1 MNCATHP
8 DRETAAYCRVCGKP
22 LCSEC
27 VRNVRGAIY
36 CEGCLAAV
44 LSGAPVSAPAGVPAG
59 PHAPNPAVAAA
70 LGFIPGLGAIYNGE
84 YVKGLIHV
92 AVFAGIISILNSV
105 SNSGSGTAGL
115 GAFFGIGLA
124 CFYFY
129 MPIEAYRTA
138 RMKQASAYAAYA
150 PAPPIAAPLVSPAGA
165 PAATPGAA
173 PSAGFA
179 AGPAAGP
186 GAAPPVAPAPQV
198 PAPHPHSSMA
208 GAIVLIVLG
217 VLILFA
223 NLGWLTRLWVGH
235 WWPLILIGLGVW
247 LLWKRFHETSGAG
260 GPRL

>member
-22 LCSEC
+22 LCNEC

-36 CEGCLAAV
+36 CEGCLAAT
-44 LSGAPVSAPAGVPAG
+44 LSGAPVGASGVNTG
-59 PHAPNPAVAAA
+59 PHTPNPAVAAA

-105 SNSGSGTAGL
+105 SNSASGGAGL

-138 RMKQASAYAAYA
+138 RMKQAAAYTAYA
-150 PAPPIAAPLVSPAGA
+150 PAAPNAAAPGPGA
-165 PAATPGAA
+165 PAPVPGAA

-179 AGPAAGP
+179 PGPASAP
-186 GAAPPVAPAPQV
+186 GSVPPVLPMAQM

-208 GAIVLIVLG
+208 GAVVLIALG

-223 NLGWLTRLWVGH
+223 NLGWLTRIWVGN

-247 LLWKRFHETSGAG
+247 LLWKRFHEAPGPG
-260 GPRL
+260 GPRP